1 MQCAVQSKREITTY
15 LRVFGANLRR
25 QRIEA
30 GLTQQVLAEKA
41 DLNIRTL
48 QSIEAGEMNIL
59 ITTAVRLQKALD
71 CKWDPLMGK

>member
-1 MQCAVQSKREITTY
+1 MQSKREITTY